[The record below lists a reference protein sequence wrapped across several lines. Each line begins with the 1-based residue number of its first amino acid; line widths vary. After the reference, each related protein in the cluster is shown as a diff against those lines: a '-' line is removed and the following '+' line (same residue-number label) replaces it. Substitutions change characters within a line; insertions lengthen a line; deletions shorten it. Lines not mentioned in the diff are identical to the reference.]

1 MTDLLTD
8 AQTLLPELIEWR
20 RRIHRHPELGID
32 NPVTQQ
38 LIVDALEP
46 LGVDGLTTGT
56 AITSVTAT
64 ITGALPG
71 PTIILRA
78 DTDALPMTE
87 DTQWDH
93 RSEIDGRAH
102 VCGHDAHVAMLLGAA
117 KLLVDRR
124 ESLAGTVRL
133 AFQPGEEGFGG
144 MVHMLEEGLL
154 TNGLTEKPEAAFAI
168 HITPNLPMGMVGGR
182 SGSLMASTDDF
193 KVTVRGR
200 GAHASTP
207 HFGNDPIPV
216 AAEMIMALQTLVTR
230 RINAFDPAVV
240 TVGHLAAGTT
250 TNVIPD
256 HAWFEGTIRTVSP
269 SARSQIRE
277 GFERVVRGV
286 ASAHDCEVD
295 IDLVAGYPVT
305 VNDGGVHQFASDLVR
320 GLTGD
325 GSWYEFPSP
334 VMGAED
340 VSYLFEEIPGAMV
353 FLGVCPEDISNSL
366 LAPSCHSNLM
376 RLNELAMPTGAA
388 LHASFALKWAERSAA
403 IDAS

>member
-20 RRIHRHPELGID
+20 RRIHRHPELGIE

-46 LGVDGLTTGT
+46 LGVDDLSTGT

-87 DTQWDH
+87 DTAWDH

-144 MVHMLEEGLL
+144 MVHMLKEGLL
-154 TNGLTEKPEAAFAI
+154 TNGLDAKPEAAFAI
-168 HITPNLPMGMVGGR
+168 HITPNLPLGMVGGR

-240 TVGHLAAGTT
+240 TVGHLTAGTT

-256 HAWFEGTIRTVSP
+256 HAWFEGTMRTVS
-269 SARSQIRE
+269 SAARSQIRE
-277 GFERVVRGV
+277 GFERVVRGI

-295 IDLVAGYPVT
+295 IELVAGYPVT

-320 GLTGD
+320 DLTGD
-325 GSWYEFPSP
+325 GSWYEFPTP
-334 VMGAED
+334 IMGAED

-376 RLNELAMPTGAA
+376 RLNERAMPTGAA

-403 IDAS
+403 